1 MSALSLKCQ
10 DCGTQL
16 KSAKECQEH
25 AEVCPR
31 MLHRLRALV
40 LESALTADEAH
51 EFRRV
56 HRRDIE
62 SRVQRV
68 WEALQVL
75 MTPQRVEDRLKRLLR
90 RPNACEARGTR
101 VPARRST
108 TEKDL
113 HTKRT
118 GHANFE
124 DKTNDESNAAAVKE
138 HFPVSRMAA
147 LARSPVRRWI
157 TI

>member
-1 MSALSLKCQ
+1 MLSARLCQNSKSRTHLDEVAVCGMSALSLKCQ

-90 RPNACEARGTR
+90 PT
-101 VPARRST
+101 
-108 TEKDL
+108 
-113 HTKRT
+113 
-118 GHANFE
+118 
-124 DKTNDESNAAAVKE
+124 
-138 HFPVSRMAA
+138 
-147 LARSPVRRWI
+147 
-157 TI
+157 

>member
-31 MLHRLRALV
+31 MLRRLRALV

-90 RPNACEARGTR
+90 PT
-101 VPARRST
+101 
-108 TEKDL
+108 
-113 HTKRT
+113 
-118 GHANFE
+118 
-124 DKTNDESNAAAVKE
+124 
-138 HFPVSRMAA
+138 
-147 LARSPVRRWI
+147 
-157 TI
+157 